1 MGEAGSARA
10 PLQQRRLA
18 NRTGKRCFAFCRLVV
33 LWCRLPRARSF
44 VPPRPESSRAAPR
57 PRLRTANHTLRAR
70 SISKLTMVHRAALHA
85 QHTPARSRS
94 TMALFFQSRHF
105 RGIARRGT
113 SETTTDSLRQCARA
127 FFQSAPKTP
136 RFGWLR
142 APRAVSWAH
151 PMPHLHRTGLTPC
164 QICTG
169 TGLAAATSGP
179 GTGLAHENGAL

>member
-1 MGEAGSARA
+1 
-10 PLQQRRLA
+10 
-18 NRTGKRCFAFCRLVV
+18 
-33 LWCRLPRARSF
+33 
-44 VPPRPESSRAAPR
+44 
-57 PRLRTANHTLRAR
+57 
-70 SISKLTMVHRAALHA
+70 MVHRAALHA

-113 SETTTDSLRQCARA
+113 SESTTDSLRQCARV

-136 RFGWLR
+136 RFGWPR
-142 APRAVSWAH
+142 PPRAVSWAH

-164 QICTG
+164 QICTR